1 MRSDPSA
8 PRPAGRWTDVHGVR
22 REAFL
27 TRLTD
32 ALRADGRFV
41 ALWLFGSLGRGDGDA
56 LSDVDATA
64 VVEDGAAAVLCA
76 RPWPSAGHTTP
87 ERLALLRRCG
97 EVVLTHDVH
106 ANAPEGGTQTN
117 AVYAHGVSLDLNL
130 VPLARA
136 SRPAETR
143 VLFERRP
150 VPVAPPAAAETL
162 EQRRHQIGQTVALFW
177 IMTLVTAKYRLRGWN
192 VSAQSTLTQ
201 LRGQVASVR
210 RLLAGDPPRFRRL
223 APDVP
228 LATSPESQAAA
239 LRALADEM
247 EALLPAARLLGAD
260 VPDGARA
267 QLEWWL
273 DGA

>member
-1 MRSDPSA
+1 MSSEPSG
-8 PRPAGRWTDVHGVR
+8 PRPAARWAAVHGAR
-22 REAFL
+22 RAAFL
-27 TRLTD
+27 ARLTD
-32 ALRADGRFV
+32 ALRADGRIV

-64 VVEDGAAAVLCA
+64 AVEDGAAAVLCA
-76 RPWPSAGHTTP
+76 RPWRSAGHTTP

-117 AVYAHGVSLDLNL
+117 AVYADGVSLDLNL

-136 SRPAETR
+136 RRPAETR
-143 VLFERRP
+143 LLFERRP
-150 VPVAPPAAAETL
+150 VPAVPPAAETL
-162 EQRRHQIGQTVALFW
+162 AQRRHQIGQTVALFW
-177 IMTLVTAKYRLRGWN
+177 IMTLVTAKYRLRGWD

-210 RLLAGDPPRFRRL
+210 RLIAGEAPRFRRL

-228 LATSPESQAAA
+228 LAATPEAQAAA

-247 EALLPAARLLGAD
+247 EALLPAARRLGAD
-260 VPDGARA
+260 VPESART
-267 QLEWWL
+267 QLGWWL